1 MRNFKSLVISVILL
15 VYSTYSHSFSTD
27 PKEFINELVNEA
39 ITKLS
44 DNDLSKEE
52 KFEFIENIALTNVD
66 INALG
71 LYTLGELRKSSKEQ
85 DIANFQKAFEQ
96 YFLKNLTSRL
106 SDYSASKFELIGA
119 DKKSSN
125 YTIVKTKIKP
135 EDGDP
140 EIKIDWRIYTKK
152 S

>member
-71 LYTLGELRKSSKEQ
+71 LYT
-85 DIANFQKAFEQ
+85 F
-96 YFLKNLTSRL
+96 
-106 SDYSASKFELIGA
+106 
-119 DKKSSN
+119 
-125 YTIVKTKIKP
+125 
-135 EDGDP
+135 
-140 EIKIDWRIYTKK
+140 
-152 S
+152 